1 MYEVLKMGRF
11 YKLSVK
17 IQLDLFD
24 KMIKPILLYG
34 CEVWGFGKNEVLE
47 RVHLKFCKILLNLK
61 SSTPSYM
68 VYDELGRYPIDIDIK
83 VRTII
88 IFPF

>member
-1 MYEVLKMGRF
+1 MYEVLKMGRL

-61 SSTPSYM
+61 LSTPNYM
-68 VYDELGRYPIDIDIK
+68 VYGELGRYPIDINGYFD
-83 VRTII
+83 
-88 IFPF
+88 

>member
-47 RVHLKFCKILLNLK
+47 RVHLKFCKILLKLK
-61 SSTPSYM
+61 SSTPNYM
-68 VYDELGRYPIDIDIK
+68 VYGELGRYPN
-83 VRTII
+83 T